1 MSSNRF
7 YAVLLSSQGA
17 DERAWGFLERISSTL
32 KKLNYTI
39 CTCLL
44 SYKFEWSDIRNK
56 VLLQA
61 LLDYNATNQGENRAI
76 NLSGRNVWA
85 NVFLLWLFGAIAI
98 KSWDQHN
105 KCKGRLAK
113 VDLEDWIDK
122 EKSNSPLNEESG
134 RGNSIFFAAVRKV
147 ENLQKVLKDW
157 GLS

>member
-17 DERAWGFLERISSTL
+17 DERAWGILERISSTL

-85 NVFLLWLFGAIAI
+85 NVFLL
-98 KSWDQHN
+98 
-105 KCKGRLAK
+105 
-113 VDLEDWIDK
+113 
-122 EKSNSPLNEESG
+122 
-134 RGNSIFFAAVRKV
+134 
-147 ENLQKVLKDW
+147 
-157 GLS
+157 